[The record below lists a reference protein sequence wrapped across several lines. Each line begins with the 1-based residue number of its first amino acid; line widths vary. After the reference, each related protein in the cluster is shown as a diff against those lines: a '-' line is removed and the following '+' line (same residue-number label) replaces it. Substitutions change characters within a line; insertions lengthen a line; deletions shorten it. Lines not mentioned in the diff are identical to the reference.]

1 MNFSLWPSRP
11 GLDKEPSRETKR
23 YKKAKPPAR
32 RVKTPTVLQMEA
44 VECGAASLAMILAY
58 HGRIVPLEELRH
70 ACGVSRDGSK
80 ASNIV
85 KAARSY
91 GLIAGGYRRDPDGLK
106 EMRFP
111 MIIHWEFNHF
121 VVLEG
126 FKKGRVYL
134 NDPGQGTRTVS
145 EEEFDRSFT
154 GIALTFEPG
163 PDFRPGGVKHGLI
176 PALRRRLSGLEPALA
191 YVVLASLFL
200 LLPGMA
206 IPTFTRVFVDYVVVG
221 VAGYWLPALLAG
233 LGLTAVLQGAL
244 TWLQQ
249 YYLLR
254 LETRLALST
263 SSRFFWHVVRLPV
276 DFFSQRYLGDIGSR
290 VALNDQVARLLSGDL
305 ASTAVNLVVVFFYL
319 AIMSQYD
326 LVLTAVAVP
335 LALLNIAFLKY
346 VSHRRVIENQKLLQ
360 ETGKLSGVTFSG
372 LQIIESIMASGQ
384 DTEFFN
390 RWAGYMARVLRSEQ
404 SLGVTSKYLAVFPTL
419 VTGFCNTAILA
430 VGGLRIL
437 DGHLSIGMLVAFQGL
452 IASFMGPFGSM
463 VNLGATL
470 QEVEGSMKRLD
481 DVLQYPLSR
490 ELAAAGE
497 GRAVGGPDTLPNGAP
512 VAAPAAGEDEPGA
525 VGETPAKLDG
535 YVEFRNVTFGYSR
548 LEPPLIEDFSM
559 TLRPGDRVALVG
571 GSGSGKSTLAKLL
584 AGLYE
589 PWSGAILFDGK
600 PRQAWPRRVICNT
613 VALVDQ
619 DISLFE
625 GTIRENITLWDH
637 SVPDAHVVRAAKD
650 ACIHDDIMARGGG
663 YAHLVEEGGR
673 NFSGGQR
680 QRLEIARALAGSPTV
695 LVLDEATSAL
705 DPVTEKEVDDSLR
718 RRGCT
723 CLIAAHRLS
732 TIRDCDE
739 IIVLE
744 NGKVAQ
750 RGTHEEMKDV
760 EGPYARLIR
769 EQ

>member
-1 MNFSLWPSRP
+1 MNIPFLKKQTGAGQEPPIKTSKSQKP
-11 GLDKEPSRETKR
+11 GQPV
-23 YKKAKPPAR
+23 R

-44 VECGAASLAMILAY
+44 VECGAASLAMVLAF
-58 HGRIVPLEELRH
+58 HGRIVPLEELRQV
-70 ACGVSRDGSK
+70 CGVSRDGSK
-80 ASNIV
+80 ASNIL

-91 GLIAGGYRRDPDGLK
+91 GLKAGGYRRDPDGLK
-106 EMRFP
+106 TMQPP

-126 FKKGRVYL
+126 FQKGKFYL
-134 NDPGQGTRTVS
+134 NDPGQGPRTVP
-145 EEEFDRSFT
+145 EEEFNKSFT

-163 PDFRPGGVKHGLI
+163 PDFQPGGVKHGLL
-176 PALRRRLSGLEPALA
+176 PALGRRLAGLESALA
-191 YVVLASLFL
+191 YVILASLFL

-206 IPTFTRVFVDYVVVG
+206 IPAFTRVFVDYVLVG
-221 VAGYWLPALLAG
+221 VAGHWLPALLLG
-233 LGLTAVLQGAL
+233 LGLTAALQGVL

-249 YYLLR
+249 FYLLR
-254 LETRLALST
+254 LETRLALGT

-276 DFFSQRYLGDIGSR
+276 EFFSQRYLGDIGSR

-305 ASTAVNLVVVFFYL
+305 ANTAVSMVVVVFYL
-319 AIMSQYD
+319 AVMLQYD
-326 LVLTAVAVP
+326 PVLTAVGVP
-335 LALLNIAFLKY
+335 LVLLNLAFLKY
-346 VSHRRVIENQKLLQ
+346 VSKRRVIENQKLLQ
-360 ETGKLSGVTFSG
+360 EMGKLSGVTFSG

-390 RWAGYMARVLRSEQ
+390 RWAGHMAKVLRSEQ
-404 SLGVTSKYLAVFPTL
+404 ELGVTSKYLTVFPSL

-430 VGGLRIL
+430 VGGLRVL

-497 GRAVGGPDTLPNGAP
+497 TSGGDGPDTLPQGAP
-512 VAAPAAGEDEPGA
+512 AAAPAAGEQEPVAAGQP
-525 VGETPAKLDG
+525 PAKLDG
-535 YVEFRNVTFGYSR
+535 QVEFRNVTFGYSR
-548 LEPPLIEDFSM
+548 LEPPLIENFNM
-559 TLRPGDRVALVG
+559 VLRPGDRVALVG

-584 AGLYE
+584 ASLYE
-589 PWSGAILFDGK
+589 PWSGDILFDGK
-600 PRQAWPRRVICNT
+600 PRHAWPRWVLCNT
-613 VALVDQ
+613 VAVVDQ

-625 GTIRENITLWDH
+625 GTLRENITLWDN
-637 SVPDAHVVRAAKD
+637 SLPDAHAVRAAKD
-650 ACIHDDIMARGGG
+650 ACIHDDIMARAGG
-663 YAHLVEEGGR
+663 YAHRVEEGGR

-680 QRLEIARALAGSPTV
+680 QRLEIARALAGSPTI
-695 LVLDEATSAL
+695 LALDEATSAL
-705 DPVTEKEVDDSLR
+705 DPVTEKDVDDNLR

-723 CLIAAHRLS
+723 CLIIAHRLS

-750 RGTHEEMKDV
+750 RGTHEEMKDLD
-760 EGPYARLIR
+760 GPYARLIR